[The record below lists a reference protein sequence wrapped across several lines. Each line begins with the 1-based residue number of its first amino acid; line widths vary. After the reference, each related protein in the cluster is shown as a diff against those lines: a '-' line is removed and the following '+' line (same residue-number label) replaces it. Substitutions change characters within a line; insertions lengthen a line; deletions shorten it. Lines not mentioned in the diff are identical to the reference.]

1 MALALRDRAMAL
13 ALRAARP
20 LFLLRAP
27 RSRRLTTAATR
38 NLGIIAHIDAGKTTT
53 TERMLLLAGVTR
65 AAGEVDAGD
74 TVTDY
79 LEQEVER
86 GITIQAA
93 ATSLSW
99 RDAHISLIDTPG
111 HVDFTVE
118 VERAVRVLD
127 GAALVVDAVAGA
139 QAQTETVWRQAQQ
152 HGVPAVAFV
161 NKMDR
166 AGASF
171 AAALASLEE
180 RLGLLPLPLQLPLRR
195 RADGGFVGAVDLVAM
210 EAMRWDGGGADA
222 RAGRGSRLEY
232 ARRALA
238 DGADA
243 DAADAELEAE
253 AAEPAG
259 GGAAAATLGEHA
271 RAARE
276 ALVEAVSELEPD
288 GAVADA
294 YLGGDEVGA
303 DALGEAVRRLTVA
316 GRAVPALCGASLHGV
331 GVEALLDAVV
341 AYLPAPAER
350 PTPEL
355 EAEGGAEAAEAA
367 AAEAAVER
375 RVDPSDGCAYSEA
388 EFVDFYGGA
397 DEWAAAAPAAA
408 AEGVAAAPPPLAA
421 AAEGVALAFKVQHD
435 AHTKKPI
442 VWLRVY
448 AGELAP
454 AAALRNARTGDEER
468 PRELLRIHGADA
480 TPLDAAPAGTICAA
494 TGLRGTRTGDTLLL
508 NPAAGCER
516 LRLRGVRAPRP
527 VFFCAVEAASAAEQ
541 AALDAAL
548 ARLRLEDPSV
558 GVALDRTTG
567 QQLLGGMGELHL
579 EVVAQRLR
587 SDFGLHVR
595 TGAMRVAY
603 REGLH
608 SSAVR
613 TSTHATASFSS
624 AAAAAAS
631 ERAQADQK
639 QIEITL
645 SLEEVATAAAAADG
659 AAAAAAEEEGRL
671 ALGGAAGGEVRCGAV
686 AAVRERLTRREL
698 RAVVEGLQAAAQ
710 HGDLLGFPLLGARAT
725 LLSVRRPRG
734 ATVEALRSAAADA
747 MAAAMEGAE
756 LRIHEPVMR
765 VELRAPEHH
774 VGAVL
779 SELSGARRGAVLEL
793 TAPPA
798 ERAGADARHAVVAAV
813 PLERLI
819 GYADALRSLTQGE
832 ASLAMEFSH
841 YAPLDAFAQQQLLL
855 ELRGY

>member
-1 MALALRDRAMAL
+1 M
-13 ALRAARP
+13 
-20 LFLLRAP
+20 
-27 RSRRLTTAATR
+27 
-38 NLGIIAHIDAGKTTT
+38 
-53 TERMLLLAGVTR
+53 
-65 AAGEVDAGD
+65 
-74 TVTDY
+74 
-79 LEQEVER
+79 
-86 GITIQAA
+86 
-93 ATSLSW
+93 
-99 RDAHISLIDTPG
+99 
-111 HVDFTVE
+111 
-118 VERAVRVLD
+118 
-127 GAALVVDAVAGA
+127 
-139 QAQTETVWRQAQQ
+139 
-152 HGVPAVAFV
+152 
-161 NKMDR
+161 
-166 AGASF
+166 
-171 AAALASLEE
+171 
-180 RLGLLPLPLQLPLRR
+180 
-195 RADGGFVGAVDLVAM
+195 
-210 EAMRWDGGGADA
+210 
-222 RAGRGSRLEY
+222 
-232 ARRALA
+232 
-238 DGADA
+238 
-243 DAADAELEAE
+243 
-253 AAEPAG
+253 
-259 GGAAAATLGEHA
+259 
-271 RAARE
+271 
-276 ALVEAVSELEPD
+276 
-288 GAVADA
+288 
-294 YLGGDEVGA
+294 
-303 DALGEAVRRLTVA
+303 
-316 GRAVPALCGASLHGV
+316 
-331 GVEALLDAVV
+331 
-341 AYLPAPAER
+341 
-350 PTPEL
+350 
-355 EAEGGAEAAEAA
+355 
-367 AAEAAVER
+367 
-375 RVDPSDGCAYSEA
+375 
-388 EFVDFYGGA
+388 
-397 DEWAAAAPAAA
+397 
-408 AEGVAAAPPPLAA
+408 
-421 AAEGVALAFKVQHD
+421 ALAFKVQHD

-587 SDFGLHVR
+587 SDFGLQVR

-631 ERAQADQK
+631 ERAQAQ

-659 AAAAAAEEEGRL
+659 AAAAAEEEEGRL

-698 RAVVEGLQAAAQ
+698 HAVVEGLQAAAQ

-765 VELRAPEHH
+765 VELRAPERH